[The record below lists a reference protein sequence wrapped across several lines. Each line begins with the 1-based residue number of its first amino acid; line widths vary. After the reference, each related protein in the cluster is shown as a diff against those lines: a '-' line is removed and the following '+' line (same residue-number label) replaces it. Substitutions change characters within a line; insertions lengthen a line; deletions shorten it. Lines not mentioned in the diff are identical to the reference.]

1 MNVLDTHARAD
12 DARRLARDL
21 LDADAATR
29 AMSVSSRSD
38 APGTTTS
45 STPTTLDDADDDARR
60 AREACA
66 TFIALGLL
74 DAEDA
79 FRDGKRPRAA
89 TNGGDLTEVLEASGT
104 TLVRLL
110 DALPEFLNA
119 SARALATKL
128 PSPGS
133 SAVAD
138 VERTLQIREIRS
150 AFAFNKV
157 IANKFR
163 DFARLHFDA
172 ESPGGKAI
180 ARLGWSAYLCVKCEA
195 LPKFPDLYSCFH
207 LLVAVEAFLLVNA
220 PRELLRTS
228 LRNMLTMSTKDA
240 VTGLPDPLASLSA
253 TNKTKI
259 DIVRQ
264 MSDAIV
270 KVMTETFPNAKKDSA
285 EHFDDVAPCDAR
297 VVGVF
302 DGDKDVAE
310 RIIERYKRSSSETF
324 GRLAVDETLYLYT
337 EMYVEG
343 SRGRRVVGDLAECA
357 TASMRGAMATPARR
371 HKRTAPFSPIR
382 PKKIPLV
389 VGPESPA
396 RPFRGISVGG
406 PGPAATPI
414 SQAMATASWLQDV
427 VCADTVDAKL
437 VHLRRYV
444 KTDDVE
450 TLVRLR
456 KRVEDFGQRVGQAV
470 REDAL
475 TTSARVNVGPQSVVM
490 DALVNQ
496 RTDEVTH
503 VFFHFLIRILN
514 DEYARMSGDEKD
526 ADFTS
531 LLSSA
536 RFTKSLLACAMEVVV
551 TTYKTSTLAFPAT
564 TQLLGIH
571 PFDLVTIIEPFV
583 RADAEAPREI
593 QRHFYAIE
601 EKTLERLAWCKG
613 SSLFDFLRTFHET
626 SKGDEENGSDE
637 PSTSAPPARVSTPAL
652 DVSAIAVAADAGNA
666 ARRPDEATCM
676 PQCRSPVRRAPTSA
690 FTAFSSP
697 LRGSTTP
704 RRRATTAARLPSSF
718 APVRDHDV
726 ERPPRCDACAFKALR
741 MFFAKVMHL
750 AARRLSD
757 LASRLRLSPELAR
770 DAYALVEH
778 VVYEHTSL
786 AYNRHVDQIILAS
799 VYGACKA
806 TRDANGSNGGGGDAS
821 SASTTSLQFKDII
834 YQYSKQPHAR
844 EEIFWTTILE
854 QTDPELDVVSR
865 GDIISFYN
873 QVFVGRVKTFLLTLR
888 ERRAREKATTGER
901 GATDGDENFVVP
913 PSPRRRLPIDNQTIY
928 VSPMR
933 PDRVAN
939 ALHHAGATA
948 TPRTRSLFATIGE
961 TAYASSNDA
970 FEAINRELNAAA
982 APGTK
987 SAATTTTT
995 RFAGGAAARS
1005 QIPNFGDHNR

>member
-1 MNVLDTHARAD
+1 MNALDAHARAH

-29 AMSVSSRSD
+29 AMSVASRSD
-38 APGTTTS
+38 ASGTPPPTS
-45 STPTTLDDADDDARR
+45 ARAASAALDGEDDDARR

-79 FRDGKRPRAA
+79 FRDGKRRRA
-89 TNGGDLTEVLEASGT
+89 TMNGGDLTAVLEASGT

-133 SAVAD
+133 SAVAE

-163 DFARLHFDA
+163 DFARLHFDD

-180 ARLGWSAYLCVKCEA
+180 VRLGWSAYLCVKCEA
-195 LPKFPDLYSCFH
+195 LPTFPDLYSCFH

-220 PRELLRTS
+220 PRALLRTS
-228 LRNMLTMSTKDA
+228 LRNMMTMSTKDP

-253 TNKTKI
+253 MNKTKI
-259 DIVRQ
+259 EIARQ
-264 MSDAIV
+264 MSEAIV
-270 KVMTETFPNAKKDSA
+270 KVMTETFPNAKKDSGA
-285 EHFDDVAPCDAR
+285 HFDDVAPCDSR
-297 VVGVF
+297 VTGVF

-310 RIIERYKRSSSETF
+310 RVIERYKRVSSETF

-337 EMYVEG
+337 EMDVEG
-343 SRGRRVVGDLAECA
+343 SRGRRVIGDLAECA
-357 TASMRGAMATPARR
+357 TASTRGAMATPARR
-371 HKRTAPFSPIR
+371 NKRTAPFSPIR

-389 VGPESPA
+389 VGPASPA
-396 RPFRGISVGG
+396 RPFRGIAVAG

-427 VCADTVDAKL
+427 VCAESVEAKL
-437 VHLRRYV
+437 VNLRRYV
-444 KTDDVE
+444 RQGDAE
-450 TLVRLR
+450 TLLRLR
-456 KRVEDFGQRVGQAV
+456 RRVEVLGGRVGQAI

-475 TTSARVNVGPQSVVM
+475 TTGARVDVGPQSAVM
-490 DALVNQ
+490 DALVEQ
-496 RTDEVTH
+496 RTEEVTH

-514 DEYARMSGDEKD
+514 DERAKMSGDERD

-531 LLSSA
+531 LLASE
-536 RFTKSLLACAMEVVV
+536 RFTKCLLACAMEVVV

-571 PFDLVTIIEPFV
+571 PFDLVTIIESFV

-593 QRHFYAIE
+593 QRHFHAVE

-613 SSLFDFLRTFHET
+613 SSLFEFLRTFHESGETT
-626 SKGDEENGSDE
+626 SVDDDEDGDGAG
-637 PSTSAPPARVSTPAL
+637 PSTSDAPARVSTPAL
-652 DVSAIAVAADAGNA
+652 DVFAVAAAAAAAGGA
-666 ARRPDEATCM
+666 ARRPNEETCM
-676 PQCRSPVRRAPTSA
+676 PQCHSPVRRTPTSA

-704 RRRATTAARLPSSF
+704 RRRPTTAARLPANF

-726 ERPPRCDACAFKALR
+726 ERPPGRDLCAFKALR
-741 MFFAKVMHL
+741 IFFGKVMHL

-770 DAYALVEH
+770 DAYAIVEH

-786 AYNRHVDQIILAS
+786 AYNRHVDQIVLAS
-799 VYGACKA
+799 VYGACKV
-806 TRDANGSNGGGGDAS
+806 S
-821 SASTTSLQFKDII
+821 SDDGVSPTSTSCASLQFKDII

-844 EEIFWTTILE
+844 EEIFWTVTLE

-888 ERRAREKATTGER
+888 ERREREKSTGAR
-901 GATDGDENFVVP
+901 DGDENFVVP
-913 PSPRRRLPIDNQTIY
+913 PSPRRRLPIANQRIY

-933 PDRVAN
+933 PERVSSVLN
-939 ALHHAGATA
+939 HDGVPA
-948 TPRTRSLFATIGE
+948 TPRTKSLFATIGE

-970 FEAINRELNAAA
+970 FEAINRELHAAT
-982 APGTK
+982 GSK
-987 SAATTTTT
+987 SAATGRAAS
-995 RFAGGAAARS
+995 RFAAGASRS
-1005 QIPNFGDHNR
+1005 KIPNFGDHNR